1 MLCCGRKG
9 GRRHRD
15 TETELQSERGFVEK
29 VDTHRGKPVVDVFVQ
44 LILHVGTSPAS
55 RAVRAVRFESIL
67 HAFLCS
73 RLAQGNTLYRGCD
86 RPTRAEAHPCVAKMT
101 IKCKERNSEARTSV
115 KWHYLCKKQVKMT
128 EPRQAS
134 TLPHVPAPT
143 SFLIF
148 CSGSGYIFNEGC
160 APFVLPQLMATCVD
174 GTEGHEW

>member
-1 MLCCGRKG
+1 MGTCKPLRQFLYTYRSLPTVEGRMGYARLIRPLWNGGRRKTLCCGRKG

-86 RPTRAEAHPCVAKMT
+86 CATRAEAHPCVAKMT

-115 KWHYLCKKQVKMT
+115 K
-128 EPRQAS
+128 S
-134 TLPHVPAPT
+134 
-143 SFLIF
+143 I
-148 CSGSGYIFNEGC
+148 IC
-160 APFVLPQLMATCVD
+160 AKNK
-174 GTEGHEW
+174 